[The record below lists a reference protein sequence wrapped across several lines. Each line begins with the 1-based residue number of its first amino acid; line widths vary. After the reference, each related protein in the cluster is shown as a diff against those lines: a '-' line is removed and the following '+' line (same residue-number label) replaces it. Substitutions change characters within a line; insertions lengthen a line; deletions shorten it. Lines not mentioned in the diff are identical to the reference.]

1 MTLRIGGLGSV
12 TVLRSVVMDPWID
25 DPSRSTTETPRGPF
39 LDVIADV
46 LHRTAED
53 VLKQM
58 AK

>member
-1 MTLRIGGLGSV
+1 
-12 TVLRSVVMDPWID
+12 MDPWID